1 MGVIG
6 LAVILAVGL
15 TFAPL
20 AAEAQ
25 QRTVPRVGVISAVTR
40 EEQASW
46 ADAFREGLKLLGYVE
61 GRKAAIEW
69 QYTDGKAERFSEVAA
84 A

>member
-1 MGVIG
+1 MRLIG
-6 LAVILAVGL
+6 LAGGLTVSL

-25 QRTVPRVGVISAVTR
+25 QRTMPRVGVISAVTR
-40 EEQASW
+40 EDQASW
-46 ADAFREGLKLLGYVE
+46 ADAFREGLKLLGYIE
-61 GRKAAIEW
+61 GRNVGIEW
-69 QYTDGKAERFSEVAA
+69 QYNDGKAERFSEVAA

>member
-1 MGVIG
+1 MRLIG
-6 LAVILAVGL
+6 LAGGL
-15 TFAPL
+15 TVSLRFAPL

-25 QRTVPRVGVISAVTR
+25 QRTMPRVGVISAVTR

-61 GRKAAIEW
+61 GRNVAIAW